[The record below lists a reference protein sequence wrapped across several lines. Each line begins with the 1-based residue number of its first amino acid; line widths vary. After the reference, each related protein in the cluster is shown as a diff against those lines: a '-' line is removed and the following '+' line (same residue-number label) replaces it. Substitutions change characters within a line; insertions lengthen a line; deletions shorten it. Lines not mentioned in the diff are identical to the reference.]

1 MANRNK
7 KPFLSKR
14 KPLLYGAVFYTI
26 TGFYTLWERLLYRY
40 VGANLEKLQRF
51 NKGGELFTQKG
62 VAGIVGMQA
71 VGREAFF

>member
-26 TGFYTLWERLLYRY
+26 TGVLYLRERLLYRY
-40 VGANLEKLQRF
+40 VGAILEKLQRF
-51 NKGGELFTQKG
+51 NKGGELFAQKG
-62 VAGIVGMQA
+62 MACVVRMQA